1 VSRASSITLPTAGHV
16 LRLVRDGAA
25 STRSEV
31 GALTGLSRTA
41 VAARVAT
48 LVDSGLLLES
58 GDSSP
63 GVGRPPAK
71 LVFNTKAGVVLAA
84 AVGRS
89 RTQIAVLD
97 LGGGL
102 IASRDIEQE
111 VAPGPDNF
119 MPRVV
124 RELNALLRK
133 RGLTASS
140 VRGIGLSI
148 PGTVNP
154 ETLSSH
160 ASPIMSGWEG
170 VRLDRYFDSF
180 APAPV
185 LLENDTN
192 VIALAERG
200 SHLATVSDAVIV
212 KASTGLG
219 AGIVAGGALQHGAV
233 GAAGE
238 IGHVKYAPAAGLQC
252 RCGETGCL
260 ETIAGGWAIVRA
272 MNASE
277 HRVEHI
283 RDVAA
288 LAVAGD
294 IEARDRIRD
303 SGRHVGTVL
312 AAAVTLLNPTIIV
325 VGGDMAPAYD
335 MFVAGLRETLYRDAS
350 TIATRDLGI
359 VAATYGAESGVRGCA
374 TLALDD
380 LFSARTLDALLS

>member
-1 VSRASSITLPTAGHV
+1 MSGAPALPTAGEV

-25 STRSEV
+25 STRSEI

-41 VAARVAT
+41 VATRVAT
-48 LVDSGLLLES
+48 LVKSGFLLES
-58 GDSSP
+58 DDSSA
-63 GVGRPPAK
+63 GVGRPPAR
-71 LVFNTKAGVVLAA
+71 LGFNAKAGAVLAA

-89 RTQIAVLD
+89 RTQLAVLD
-97 LGGGL
+97 LGGAI
-102 IASRDIEQE
+102 IAARDIEQE

-124 RELNALLRK
+124 RELTALVRK
-133 RGLTASS
+133 VGLSATS
-140 VRGIGLSI
+140 VRGVGLSL
-148 PGTVNP
+148 PGTVHP
-154 ETLSSH
+154 EALTSH

-170 VRLDRYFDSF
+170 VRLDRYFGSF

-192 VIALAERG
+192 VIALAER
-200 SHLATVSDAVIV
+200 SKHLAAVTDAIIV

-219 AGIVAGGALQHGAV
+219 AGIVAGGTLQHGSV

-238 IGHVKYAPAAGLQC
+238 LGHVKYAAALRRQC

-260 ETIAGGWAIVRA
+260 ETVAGGWAIVRA
-272 MNASE
+272 MNESD

-303 SGRHVGTVL
+303 SGRHVGIVL
-312 AAAVTLLNPTIIV
+312 AGAVTLLNPAIIV

-359 VAATYGAESGVRGCA
+359 VAASYGAESGVRGCA
-374 TLALDD
+374 ALALDH
-380 LFSARTLDALLS
+380 LFSAAALDVLLD